1 MYETPFHQQPLVQ
14 KHFLVTGGAGF
25 IGSNLVEYLLRYG
38 AGKVRILDNLSTGD
52 YRNIEAFVGLP
63 EVEWIEGDITDAAIC
78 LKAAEG
84 INIVLHQAAL
94 GSVPRSI
101 NNPIAT
107 NAANVSGFLNVLV
120 AAKEQGV
127 QRVVYAA
134 SSSIYGDSPL
144 LPKTEEV
151 IGRPLSPYALS
162 KYINELYAEVFGR
175 VYGLESIGLR
185 YFNVY
190 GPRQS
195 PAGAYAAVIPRFI
208 QAALAGQSPEIHG
221 DGEQTRDFTFI
232 ENVVQA
238 NIKAALTDNKE
249 ALQQVYNVACGAS
262 ISLNQLWQMLQEATQ
277 GTQKA
282 QYVAARQG
290 DVRHSLADISKAKQ
304 FLGYQAH
311 IEMREGLLRT
321 LDWFQNSHFF
331 KS

>member
-1 MYETPFHQQPLVQ
+1 MYEIPFHQQPLSH
-14 KHFLVTGGAGF
+14 KRFLITGGAGF
-25 IGSNLVEYLLRYG
+25 IGSNLVEYLLRHG
-38 AGKVRILDNLSTGD
+38 AGKVRVLDNLSTGD
-52 YRNIEAFVGLP
+52 YRNIEAFIGSPQL
-63 EVEWIEGDITDAAIC
+63 EWIEGDITNADTC
-78 LKAAEG
+78 FKAAEG
-84 INIVLHQAAL
+84 IDIVLHQAAL

-101 NNPIAT
+101 DNPLAT

-134 SSSIYGDSPL
+134 SSSVYGDSPI
-144 LPKTEEV
+144 LPKTEEIV
-151 IGRPLSPYALS
+151 GRPLSPYALS

-208 QAALAGQSPEIHG
+208 HAALAGQSPEIHG

-238 NIKAALTDNKE
+238 NIKAALTENKE
-249 ALQQVYNVACGAS
+249 ALQQVYNIACGAS
-262 ISLNQLWQMLQEATQ
+262 SSLNQLWQMLQEATQ
-277 GTQKA
+277 GA
-282 QYVAARQG
+282 VAARYVAARQG
-290 DVRHSLADISKAKQ
+290 DVRHSLADISKAEKHLDYRPQ
-304 FLGYQAH
+304 VG
-311 IEMREGLLRT
+311 MREGLLRT
-321 LDWFQNSHFF
+321 LEWFQNSHFF